1 LHRTHVTG
9 AIPFLNPTHAAYRTT
24 TSSSSSS
31 LSSTGPTHPQIYR
44 LWRSRDTRKGRHAL
58 RISTTTTHDAEPRKH
73 HHFPVPLITTTQPP
87 TTHPRIILAT
97 LKSMLTTFPY
107 WDLSYLIAVTFTLGS
122 AIWIVNAF
130 FVWLPLQDPGTV
142 FRGEEGAGGGWT
154 AFVGAAVFEVGSWG
168 LVVEAWGYTTKAISN
183 LVLRPSTETCTCH
196 HSNRKGL
203 LSSSSSSG
211 RKKAATATALAGSS
225 AGAAATTT
233 NTSASRPQ
241 RTSKRVNHYLH
252 DLGLLASL
260 AQLVGATIF
269 WIAGFTGLPGIL
281 GHMSPPLT
289 DGVYW
294 VPQVV
299 GGVCFV
305 VSGGLFTLETQERW
319 DRPAWRVLGWHIG
332 VWNLVGGVGF
342 TLCGVFGLVGMQYQ
356 ACLATFWGSW
366 AFLWASGLQWYESL
380 EKWPVEME

>member
-1 LHRTHVTG
+1 
-9 AIPFLNPTHAAYRTT
+9 
-24 TSSSSSS
+24 S
-31 LSSTGPTHPQIYR
+31 PTHPQIYR

-58 RISTTTTHDAEPRKH
+58 RISTTTTTSSTPTSPPPQAHDSAPPKH
-73 HHFPVPLITTTQPP
+73 HHVPVPVITTPQPP

-168 LVVEAWGYTTKAISN
+168 LVVEAWGSDTTKAISN

-211 RKKAATATALAGSS
+211 RKKAATATALAGFS
-225 AGAAATTT
+225 AGAATTTT

-252 DLGLLASL
+252 DLGFLASL